1 MSFANFFKGQLS
13 KIIEWTDQ
21 EPGLLLYKFPS
32 DHDEIKDASKLI
44 ISPGQGAIL
53 VYEGTVA
60 DVITEAAIYNLETD
74 NLPFITTLLK
84 LRTNF
89 ESEHKLKIYFFR
101 TAENV
106 NQGWGTSQP
115 IKYMDPVYKF
125 PVELGANG
133 SFSFKIVNAKYV
145 FTEVTGSRD
154 IYTTA
159 EARQV
164 LQSRFPQTIAS
175 VLAVAGISYQQIDAQ
190 LATLSDTIKEKLNI
204 ELEKLG
210 FELTDFK
217 LNGTVFDAGTT
228 ERINKIANITADS
241 LAAGEGGL
249 SYVELEKLKA
259 LRDAAR
265 NEGGL
270 AGAGLQL
277 GAGMELGKVFG
288 QQKDDALNNAQN
300 DILTKLQQLKLL
312 LNEGIITQEEFDT
325 KKKEWLDKM

>member
-1 MSFANFFKGQLS
+1 MGFGSFFKGQLS
-13 KIIEWTDQ
+13 KVIEWKDQ
-21 EPGLLLYKFPS
+21 QPDLLFYKFPS
-32 DHDEIKDASKLI
+32 DNDEIKNSSKLI

-60 DVITEAAIYNLETD
+60 DVITEAAIYDLETD
-74 NLPFITTLLK
+74 NHPFITTLLK

-89 ESEHKLKIYFFR
+89 ESEHKLKIYYFR
-101 TAENV
+101 MAENV

-125 PVELGANG
+125 PVQLGANG
-133 SFSFKIVNAKYV
+133 TFSFKIANAKYV
-145 FTEVTGSRD
+145 FTEVIGSRD
-154 IYTTA
+154 VFTTT
-159 EARQV
+159 EARQL
-164 LQSRFPQTIAS
+164 LQSRFPQSMSS
-175 VLAVAGISYQQIDAQ
+175 VLAAAGVSYQQIDAQ
-190 LATLSDTIKEKLNI
+190 LVSLSDTIKEKLNT
-204 ELEKLG
+204 ELENLG

-217 LNGTVFDAGTT
+217 LNGTIFDANTI

-241 LAAGEGGL
+241 MAAGEGGL
-249 SYVELEKLKA
+249 TYVELEKLKA

-270 AGAGLQL
+270 AGAGLQF
-277 GAGMELGKVFG
+277 GAGMELGKIFG
-288 QQKDDALNNAQN
+288 QQKDEKLNEPQN

-312 LNEGIITQEEFDT
+312 LTEGIITQEEFDI